1 MQGSTF
7 RRCGCRDVHTGK
19 QLGQACPKLTQRRH
33 GTWGWRQEIPAGE
46 DGKRRTLRRS
56 GFDTKTDAQAELD
69 KVRALLDIAE
79 DGDDEGQR
87 EIAETLLKA
96 VAEGQPL
103 PEYDEVKRKFRTGV
117 SLVRELTVGEW
128 LDQWLAGLRIRK
140 SGIAR
145 YEVDVRVHLKPHL
158 GHHKLSRLRI
168 SHISKMFADIDEK
181 NEETIAANAARR
193 QVDERRRDAWA
204 RKAGRAEQLAVVAEL
219 RSLPPFKRPT
229 GLATQHRIRA
239 TLRTSLNA
247 AIGEQLLTFN
257 PASHIDLDP
266 AKPPKPLVWTS
277 ERVEQWQ
284 ETGERPSVVMVWT
297 PELTGEFLDFIGD
310 HRLYALFHLVA
321 FCGLRRGEVCG
332 LRLVDVHLDKRYVTV
347 AKQLVQDG
355 WEISESNPKTDSS
368 NADVALDMGTAATM
382 REYLAQRGVEK
393 QQWGEAWLESGR
405 FFTREGGEW
414 LHPGLLSEEFE
425 RLVQRSGLP
434 PVRLHDLRH
443 GAATIALAADTDM
456 KVIQTMLRHSQL
468 AVTAD
473 TYTSV
478 LPQVSFDA
486 AEASASLVPRGRQN
500 TSGLTSG
507 SQ

>member
-7 RRCGCRDVHTGK
+7 RRCGCRDPQTGK
-19 QLGQACPKLTQRRH
+19 QLGQACPKLSQRRH
-33 GTWGWRQEIPAGE
+33 GTWGWRQEIPADEG
-46 DGKRRTLRRS
+46 GKRRTLRRS
-56 GFDTKTDAQAELD
+56 GFDTRTDAQAELD
-69 KVRALLDIAE
+69 KVRALLDIA
-79 DGDDEGQR
+79 DDSDAEGQR
-87 EIAETLLKA
+87 EIADTLVKA

-103 PEYDEVKRKFRTGV
+103 PDFDEVKRKFRTGV
-117 SLVRELTVGEW
+117 SLARELTVGDW

-145 YEVDVRVHLKPHL
+145 YEVDIRCHLKPHL
-158 GHHKLSRLRI
+158 GHHQLGRLRI
-168 SHISKMFADIDEK
+168 SHISAMFAAIDEA
-181 NEETIAANAARR
+181 NEATAAANAVRR

-204 RKAGRAEQLAVVAEL
+204 RKAGRVEQLAIVAEL

-239 TLRTSLNA
+239 TLRTALND
-247 AIGEQLLTFN
+247 AIAEQLIIFN
-257 PASHIDLDP
+257 PAAHVDLDP
-266 AKPPKPLVWTS
+266 AKPPKPLVWTP

-284 ETGERPSVVMVWT
+284 ETGEKPSPVMVWT
-297 PELTGEFLDFIGD
+297 PELTGEFLDSISG
-310 HRLYALFHLVA
+310 HRLYALFHLIA
-321 FCGLRRGEVCG
+321 FRGLRRGEVCG
-332 LRLVDVHLDKRYVTV
+332 LRLADVHLDDRYVTV

-355 WEISESNPKTDSS
+355 WEVEESAPKTDSS
-368 NADVALDMGTAATM
+368 SADVALDMATVQAM
-382 REYLAQRGVEK
+382 RDYRARRSAEK
-393 QQWGEAWLESGR
+393 AEWGEAWLESGR
-405 FFTREGGEW
+405 FFVREGGEW

-443 GAATIALAADTDM
+443 GAATIALAAGTEM

-478 LPQVSFDA
+478 LPEIAFDA
-486 AEASASLVPRGRQN
+486 AEAAASLVPRGRRN

-507 SQ
+507 TQ